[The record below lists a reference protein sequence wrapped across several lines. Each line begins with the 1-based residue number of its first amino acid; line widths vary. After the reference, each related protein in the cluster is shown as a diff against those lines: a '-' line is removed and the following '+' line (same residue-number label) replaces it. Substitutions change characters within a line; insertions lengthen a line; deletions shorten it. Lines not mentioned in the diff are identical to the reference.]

1 MSYFLL
7 KDAYF
12 FWKRVKVRGVHRSHF
27 EASNVYW
34 LKKVMDLHIIEGT
47 IMSTCLSEFNPIFS
61 QLIALKFIIDD
72 EFKATFLLCT
82 LAESLDIFR
91 AAMSNSNEILLFADV
106 ERSISR
112 THPEALQCFAYITK
126 RSQQKGKSD
135 NELKVVTHYT
145 NIGTLHMLY
154 SQTGMVTCKLGF
166 WIQVLFTS
174 FLIIIS
180 ASLTTR
186 GRHGETLLLL
196 ALCSCSFRM
205 VLSSHVSMYGMYLS
219 SSRA

>member
-1 MSYFLL
+1 MTVIHFFCWLL
-7 KDAYF
+7 
-12 FWKRVKVRGVHRSHF
+12 V
-27 EASNVYW
+27 
-34 LKKVMDLHIIEGT
+34 
-47 IMSTCLSEFNPIFS
+47 
-61 QLIALKFIIDD
+61 LKFIIDD